1 MPSTKPGLR
10 KVMNTVF
17 LLRHGR
23 TEVPAQ
29 RSFLGRKDVPMT
41 ERGCR
46 QMLSCAHTLKGRSIQ
61 RIFCSPLTRCL
72 QSADIIAGVL
82 GLPVEVESDLI
93 EIDLGRWDGLAMDA
107 VRRQFPTDFAS
118 RGLDLAGFRPPGGES
133 FGDVANRVIP
143 HFMRISR
150 IPGEAVAIVAHAGVN
165 RAILCH
171 ILGMPL
177 QNLFQLG
184 QDHGCIN
191 VIDCRGTTMRCSQL
205 NWTGSFN
212 RSQSGKIP

>member
-1 MPSTKPGLR
+1 
-10 KVMNTVF
+10 MNTVF
-17 LLRHGR
+17 LLRHGQ
-23 TEVPAQ
+23 TEVPVQ
-29 RSFLGRKDVPMT
+29 RAFLGRKDVPMT
-41 ERGCR
+41 EYGRK
-46 QMLSCAHTLKGRSIQ
+46 QMLSSAQTLKGSSIQ
-61 RIFCSPLTRCL
+61 RIFCSPLSRCL
-72 QSADIIAGVL
+72 QSAESIAGVL

-107 VRRQFPTDFAS
+107 VRRQFPADFAT
-118 RGLDLAGFRPPGGES
+118 RGSDLAGFRPPGGES

-143 HFMRISR
+143 HFTQISR
-150 IPGEAVAIVAHAGVN
+150 MPGEAVAIVAHAGVN

-177 QNLFQLG
+177 QNLFRLG

-191 VIDCRGTTMRCSQL
+191 VIDCRGTTMRCSLL
-205 NWTGSFN
+205 NWTASFH